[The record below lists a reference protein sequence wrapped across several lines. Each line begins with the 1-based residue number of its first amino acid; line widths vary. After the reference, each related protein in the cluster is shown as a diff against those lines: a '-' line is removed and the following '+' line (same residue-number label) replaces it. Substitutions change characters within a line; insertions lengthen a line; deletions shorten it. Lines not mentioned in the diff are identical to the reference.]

1 VFGPVTVILPFDD
14 EADAIRI
21 ANATPFGLAASVWTV
36 DVARAHRVASQLV
49 FGMVWINDHHRLDPA
64 SPWGGFKD
72 SGVGRET
79 GIESFDQFTEPRVV
93 TVNTSGETVDWYDE
107 ANPPRR
113 LN

>member
-1 VFGPVTVILPFDD
+1 VFGPVTIVMPFDD
-14 EADAIRI
+14 EEDAIRI
-21 ANATPFGLAASVWTV
+21 ANDTQFGLAASVWTK
-36 DVARAHRVASQLV
+36 DVARAHRVASKLT

-64 SPWGGFKD
+64 SPWGGFKN

-93 TVNTSGETVDWYDE
+93 TVNTSGDNADWYDE
-107 ANPPRR
+107 SDKPKR